1 MLGFQR
7 CRSSKPE
14 IGGQPMLVVTKNLTR
29 DAYVWL
35 TSTTIHLTLV
45 GCLTIL
51 FNSSIDGRRNIT
63 AASRTQ
69 FAVNHGLKLT

>member
-45 GCLTIL
+45 SCLTIL
-51 FNSSIDGRRNIT
+51 FSSSIDGRRNIT
-63 AASRTQ
+63 TASRTQ